1 MPKAV
6 KGSLIQCDPPQMAMI
21 LEIDKDSNHS
31 YVIEQ
36 INDTTCVVKEN
47 KVDELK
53 RRVKQRMDRAMGID
67 ETAEEEDMDSDLEA

>member
-21 LEIDKDSNHS
+21 QEIDKDSNHA

-53 RRVKQRMDRAMGID
+53 RRVKQRMDKAMGID
-67 ETAEEEDMDSDLEA
+67 ETAEEEDVDSDLD